1 MTDTYKTVFGESTTT
16 FTPSEIQQHGDWGCA
31 VKCQSLIM
39 NKFGLDISEEQL
51 TREGLENGWYID
63 GAGTPL
69 SDVGKLLNLHGIDTI
84 AITNANQYTLMHELA
99 QGHQVIVGVDAFELD
114 SNLLVQ
120 FLSRTTDNP
129 NHAILV
135 TGIDATD
142 PENVQVIV
150 TDPGSGEFTSYPW
163 NQFAEAWGDSQFHMV
178 ATTEPPPSDF
188 SQQFDVD
195 FTSSLLT
202 SAGITPEMYEP
213 SYSYADVSFGGDV
226 SAVNPVAESDDYE
239 MIVKSAMSA
248 DGQGA
253 EIDEG
258 TDPLSADWMSTEEND
273 GSFMDE
279 TEIVVEPSDDSDFDR
294 LNGESAISEDTDNFI
309 VEVDFPDADE
319 MNEDESDNL
328 IEDGLQISS
337 DFA

>member
-16 FTPSEIQQHGDWGCA
+16 FTPSEIQQHGEWGCA
-31 VKCQSLIM
+31 LKCQSLIM
-39 NKFGLDISEEQL
+39 NKYGFDISEEQL

-188 SQQFDVD
+188 SQQFDAG
-195 FTSSLLT
+195 FTSSLLS
-202 SAGITPEMYEP
+202 SAGITADMYAGDYPIGSMGCDSGQNDCDPFADHCLYESIAKKAMSVDSGEMDLF
-213 SYSYADVSFGGDV
+213 SITKSNADDLSSESEMHVIDEHGHDCTHVFDDFDSGSTNEEGTSTEAICDISICDGIGDV
-226 SAVNPVAESDDYE
+226 E
-239 MIVKSAMSA
+239 
-248 DGQGA
+248 QGC
-253 EIDEG
+253 EIE
-258 TDPLSADWMSTEEND
+258 
-273 GSFMDE
+273 
-279 TEIVVEPSDDSDFDR
+279 
-294 LNGESAISEDTDNFI
+294 
-309 VEVDFPDADE
+309 
-319 MNEDESDNL
+319 
-328 IEDGLQISS
+328 
-337 DFA
+337 

>member
-1 MTDTYKTVFGESTTT
+1 
-16 FTPSEIQQHGDWGCA
+16 
-31 VKCQSLIM
+31 M
-39 NKFGLDISEEQL
+39 NKYGLDISEEQL

-69 SDVGKLLNLHGIDTI
+69 SDVGKLLNLHGIDTTT
-84 AITNANQYTLMHELA
+84 ITNANQYTLMHELA

-188 SQQFDVD
+188 SQQFDAA
-195 FTSSLLT
+195 FTSSLLS
-202 SAGITPEMYEP
+202 SAGITPEIL
-213 SYSYADVSFGGDV
+213 ADFYTGTSLMGTPDVGTVDSGFSFVG
-226 SAVNPVAESDDYE
+226 
-239 MIVKSAMSA
+239 I
-248 DGQGA
+248 
-253 EIDEG
+253 
-258 TDPLSADWMSTEEND
+258 
-273 GSFMDE
+273 
-279 TEIVVEPSDDSDFDR
+279 
-294 LNGESAISEDTDNFI
+294 
-309 VEVDFPDADE
+309 
-319 MNEDESDNL
+319 
-328 IEDGLQISS
+328 
-337 DFA
+337 

>member
-1 MTDTYKTVFGESTTT
+1 MTMENQYTTIFGANTTT

-39 NKFGLDISEEQL
+39 NKYGINLSEEQL
-51 TREGLENGWYID
+51 TQEGLANGWFID

-69 SDVGKLLNLHGIDTI
+69 SDVGKLLNVHGIDTI
-84 AITNANQYTLMHELA
+84 TLSNANQYTLMHELA
-99 QGHQVIVGVDAFELD
+99 QGHQVIACVDANELN

-120 FLSRTTDNP
+120 FLNRTVDNP

-142 PENVQVIV
+142 PDNVQVIV

-202 SAGITPEMYEP
+202 SAGITPEILADFYTGVPLQEAPDVISAEP
-213 SYSYADVSFGGDV
+213 GFSF
-226 SAVNPVAESDDYE
+226 
-239 MIVKSAMSA
+239 
-248 DGQGA
+248 
-253 EIDEG
+253 
-258 TDPLSADWMSTEEND
+258 TD
-273 GSFMDE
+273 
-279 TEIVVEPSDDSDFDR
+279 I
-294 LNGESAISEDTDNFI
+294 
-309 VEVDFPDADE
+309 
-319 MNEDESDNL
+319 
-328 IEDGLQISS
+328 
-337 DFA
+337 